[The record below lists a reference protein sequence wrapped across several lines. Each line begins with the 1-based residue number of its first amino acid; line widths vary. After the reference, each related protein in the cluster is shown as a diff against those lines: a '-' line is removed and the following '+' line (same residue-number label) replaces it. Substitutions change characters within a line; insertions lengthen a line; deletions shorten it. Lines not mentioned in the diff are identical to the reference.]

1 MNYKIAKPTMEQIDK
16 IADTYWKGNTVWR
29 ENRYGY
35 IWFVAVDSEENVRGH
50 LVLEEKEI
58 PIPPFGKDWFILTI
72 VVEPEYRCRGIGTE
86 MIKHAFAEAGQL
98 GVRNFQG
105 SANPTKEAHYFWLKN
120 KFCFYKYGA
129 MHNDPSKKDRY
140 GNYSHMIFR
149 RVDDAPV
156 RIHDAPVYS
165 LHYEKATR
173 EQIYSAY
180 SSYIEKECTN
190 MYHGKQDEIDGIT
203 AYTSDGEEVGIIT
216 WLETP
221 LMPPLEGRQWCIP
234 YIYVKPEFR
243 NKGISKGLL
252 EKLFCMAKENGVV
265 QLFIVHSEEGI
276 MTYWYELGFDILL
289 FRYIFKFKSGKYLIG
304 IGKNIQ

>member
-1 MNYKIAKPTMEQIDK
+1 MNFKIAKPTMEQIDK
-16 IADTYWKGNTVWR
+16 VADTYWKRSTVWR

-35 IWFVAVDSEENVRGH
+35 IWFVAVDSEENVIGH

-86 MIKHAFAEAGQL
+86 LVKHAFAEAGQL

-140 GNYSHMIFR
+140 GNYSHIIFR
-149 RVDDAPV
+149 RVDNAPV
-156 RIHDAPVYS
+156 GICNNS
-165 LHYEKATR
+165 LRYKKATR

-180 SSYIEKECTN
+180 SSYIEKECVN

-203 AYTSDGEEVGIIT
+203 AYTSDGEEVGITT

-221 LMPPLEGRQWCIP
+221 LMPPLDGKQWCIP
-234 YIYVKPEFR
+234 YVYVKPEFR

-252 EKLFCMAKENGVV
+252 EKLFSMAKENGVV
-265 QLFIVHSEEGI
+265 QLFVVHRKEDI
-276 MTYWYELGFDILL
+276 MPYWYSLGFDVFVVRYL
-289 FRYIFKFKSGKYLIG
+289 FKVSSGNYFIG
-304 IGKNIQ
+304 FGKNITRS